1 MRLGLPADEIHLWCA
16 YADTHI
22 DNGHNT
28 APDAALCQS
37 YRALLTEAERSQES
51 RFRFAEDAGRYLL
64 TRALVRTVLS
74 RYAPVAPQDWRF
86 ETNPQGKPRIANAE
100 ALGADLSFNL
110 SHTRGL
116 VVLAVSAGVAVGV
129 DVEHM
134 GSGTSHMEVAAACFS
149 ATEYADLQGLTG
161 AAQDQRFF
169 QYWTLKESYIKARGL
184 GLDISLQQL
193 SFQLQ
198 PPHGV
203 NLSLH
208 PSLNDAAARW
218 AFWQFQPTAQHMVSL
233 CAERRGDGVLRP
245 VWRKTIPL
253 QEEAWPMQ
261 LERLRT

>member
-1 MRLGLPADEIHLWCA
+1 MRLGLPADEVHLWCA
-16 YADTHI
+16 DADTAI
-22 DNGHNT
+22 DHDNAQH
-28 APDAALCQS
+28 DALRLR
-37 YRALLTEAERSQES
+37 YRALLSEAERSQES
-51 RFRFAEDAGRYLL
+51 RFRFAKDAERYLL

-74 RYAPVAPQDWRF
+74 RYVPVGPQDWRF
-86 ETNPQGKPRIANAE
+86 ESNAQGKPRIANPE

-110 SHTRGL
+110 SHTQGL
-116 VVLAVSAGVAVGV
+116 VVLAVAAGLALGV

-134 GSGTSHMEVAAACFS
+134 GSGTSRMEVAAACFS
-149 ATEYADLQGLTG
+149 ATENADLQGLVG
-161 AAQDQRFF
+161 AAQEQRFF

-184 GLDISLQQL
+184 GLDIPLQQV

-208 PSLNDAAARW
+208 SSLRDAAARW

-233 CAERRGDGVLRP
+233 CAERQVERVLTP

-253 QEEAWPMQ
+253 QGEAWPMQ
-261 LERLRT
+261 VERVRT